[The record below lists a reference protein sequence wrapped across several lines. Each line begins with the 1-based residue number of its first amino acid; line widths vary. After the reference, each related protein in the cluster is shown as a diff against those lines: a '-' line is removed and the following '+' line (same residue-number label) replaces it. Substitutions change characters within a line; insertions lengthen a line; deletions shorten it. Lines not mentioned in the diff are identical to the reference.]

1 MSLLGFGHAR
11 IGYGI
16 SFYRAF
22 LRTYFR
28 PRLRSRQVLSAAL
41 SWAGFSTVRTIM
53 CQPASFVI
61 TKDRVFW
68 SLRTDSHSAIITE
81 YELHE
86 HGSHGPKIV
95 KVEITP
101 PDGDYTRPLT
111 EWVYKVDQDILP
123 DWHDNADTES
133 RSRDAL
139 DEWAAKRLLLSGH
152 HVVEAGNH
160 VFIYGSASAEL
171 YDSASAT
178 LFGSASAEL
187 FGSASAELYDHSTA
201 HWYSSAE
208 RPVPSGPYAVVID
221 RTGDRAVC
229 ITNQ

>member
-1 MSLLGFGHAR
+1 
-11 IGYGI
+11 
-16 SFYRAF
+16 
-22 LRTYFR
+22 
-28 PRLRSRQVLSAAL
+28 
-41 SWAGFSTVRTIM
+41 M
-53 CQPASFVI
+53 CQPASFVV

-68 SLRTDSHSAIITE
+68 SLRTDSHSEIIAE

-101 PDGDYTRPLT
+101 PDGDFTRPLT

-133 RSRDAL
+133 RSRNAL

-152 HVVEAGNH
+152 HVVEGGKR
-160 VFIYGSASAEL
+160 VFIC
-171 YDSASAT
+171 DSASAT
-178 LFGSASAEL
+178 LCDSASATL
-187 FGSASAELYDHSTA
+187 CNSASATLYDHSTA

-208 RPVPSGPYAVVID
+208 RPVPIGPYAVVID
-221 RTGDRAVC
+221 RTGDKAVC
-229 ITNQ
+229 ITNN

>member
-1 MSLLGFGHAR
+1 
-11 IGYGI
+11 
-16 SFYRAF
+16 
-22 LRTYFR
+22 
-28 PRLRSRQVLSAAL
+28 
-41 SWAGFSTVRTIM
+41 M
-53 CQPASFVI
+53 CQPASFVV

-68 SLRTDSHSAIITE
+68 SLRTDSHSEIVTE

-95 KVEITP
+95 NVEITP
-101 PDGDYTRPLT
+101 PDGDFTRPLT

-152 HVVEAGNH
+152 HVVEGGKR
-160 VFIYGSASAEL
+160 VFIC
-171 YDSASAT
+171 DSASAT
-178 LFGSASAEL
+178 LCNSASAT
-187 FGSASAELYDHSTA
+187 LYDHSTA

-221 RTGDRAVC
+221 RTGNKAVC
-229 ITNQ
+229 ITNN

>member
-1 MSLLGFGHAR
+1 
-11 IGYGI
+11 
-16 SFYRAF
+16 
-22 LRTYFR
+22 
-28 PRLRSRQVLSAAL
+28 
-41 SWAGFSTVRTIM
+41 M
-53 CQPASFVI
+53 CQPASFVV

-68 SLRTDSHSAIITE
+68 SLRTDSHSEIIAE

-101 PDGDYTRPLT
+101 PDGDFTRPLT

-133 RSRDAL
+133 RSRNAL

-152 HVVEAGNH
+152 HVVEGGKR
-160 VFIYGSASAEL
+160 VFIC
-171 YDSASAT
+171 DSASAT
-178 LFGSASAEL
+178 LCNSASAT
-187 FGSASAELYDHSTA
+187 LYDHSTA

-208 RPVPSGPYAVVID
+208 RPVPIGPYAVVID
-221 RTGDRAVC
+221 RTGDKAVC
-229 ITNQ
+229 ITNN